1 MDNKDYASLTVE
13 EKHQLIH
20 DSLALMRTLTEL
32 WGSHAGILLWEKIS
46 EAIGNDAKGEIFF
59 GMMTG
64 KYMPG
69 VVFVKTASPTD
80 FIQMI
85 KDVRTAT
92 GFGLKEAKDFCDH
105 VKNKGPQKIECGD
118 RKTAELLA
126 RKLEAIGCEVDY

>member
-1 MDNKDYASLTVE
+1 MTDKDYVSLTEE

-20 DSLALMRTLTEL
+20 DSLCLMRTLTEL
-32 WGSHAGILLWEKIS
+32 WGSEHGIELWEKIS
-46 EAIGNDAKGEIFF
+46 EAIGPDAKGEIFF

-69 VVFVKTASPTD
+69 TVLVKTASPTD

-92 GFGLKEAKDFCDH
+92 GVGLKEAKDFCEH
-105 VKNKGPQKIECGD
+105 VKNVGPKSIECGD
-118 RKTAELLA
+118 RKNAELLWN
-126 RKLEAIGCEVDY
+126 KLKSIGCEVDY